1 MPSCRKNSKRPKNSA
16 KPSSAN
22 STPRSSR
29 RSSGTIS
36 TSKFRDASKAF
47 TRSGARCAQTDPLR
61 GGLRPVCHP
70 DRLPAAAVP
79 LGKDTV
85 LADILDY
92 HRHLHAETGS
102 PARLDFDAQGQRLRS
117 VALDSYGSRRSMGR
131 GADPYATH
139 GGDRRKGI
147 RRSLKYKKRLAVEQ
161 RGRTRPLAQKDTRC
175 TEWSDGKR
183 RRFPG

>member
-1 MPSCRKNSKRPKNSA
+1 MPSCRKTQSDRRTARSLHQQIQRPDHRGAQAGPYQLRNFGTRQ
-16 KPSSAN
+16 KPLLDLEQ
-22 STPRSSR
+22 
-29 RSSGTIS
+29 
-36 TSKFRDASKAF
+36 DA
-47 TRSGARCAQTDPLR
+47 AQTDSLR
-61 GGLRPVCHP
+61 GGLRPVRHP

-92 HRHLHAETGS
+92 HRHLYAETGS

-117 VALDSYGSRRSMGR
+117 VALDCYGSRRSMGR
-131 GADPYATH
+131 GADPHATH

-147 RRSLKYKKRLAVEQ
+147 RRSLEIQKRLAVEQ

-183 RRFPG
+183 R